1 MERGGEIFEL
11 LGVDVRVVGRIDK
24 EKTVRPGV
32 FILRFLCEPSE
43 CMGKPLTTRKS

>member
-24 EKTVRPGV
+24 EKTLRPGV
-32 FILRFLCEPSE
+32 CLSTFSAVLPNAWAN
-43 CMGKPLTTRKS
+43 P